1 MKKTL
6 QRELRS
12 GQVDPLGS
20 SVVEGTTEDP
30 DVSKKYLKHV
40 LIKFLTSREIEA
52 RQLTKAVGAL
62 LGLSEQ
68 EESLLRDTLNWRNG
82 FAAWLTP
89 SPSRYSQPHS

>member
-1 MKKTL
+1 MRKTL
-6 QRELRS
+6 QRELRG

-20 SVVEGTTEDP
+20 SVVEGSAEDP

-68 EESLLRDTLNWRNG
+68 EETLLRDTLGWRSG
-82 FAAWLTP
+82 FTAWLAQP
-89 SPSRYSQPHS
+89 PRFPHS